1 MITTQRELREGN
13 PDYDEM
19 RDDIAEHLAMN
30 MSVSEIMTLFA
41 HIIIFY
47 HIKKKT
53 YKKNIDYG
61 LPLIFM
67 NLILIHF

>member
-30 MSVSEIMTLFA
+30 MSVSEIMTLLLDGCVGLNETPDLE
-41 HIIIFY
+41 
-47 HIKKKT
+47 IKDDWEETFGKL
-53 YKKNIDYG
+53 KNWET
-61 LPLIFM
+61 
-67 NLILIHF
+67 NK

>member
-30 MSVSEIMTLFA
+30 MSVSEIITLLLDGCVGLNETPDLE
-41 HIIIFY
+41 
-47 HIKKKT
+47 IKDDWEETFGKL
-53 YKKNIDYG
+53 KNWET
-61 LPLIFM
+61 
-67 NLILIHF
+67 NK